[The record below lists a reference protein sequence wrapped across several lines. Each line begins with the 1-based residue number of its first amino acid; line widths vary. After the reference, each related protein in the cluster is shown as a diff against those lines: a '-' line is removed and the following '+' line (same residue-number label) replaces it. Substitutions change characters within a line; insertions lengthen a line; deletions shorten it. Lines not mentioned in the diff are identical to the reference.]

1 MGRVKTKVG
10 ICTRGLPASI
20 MPLNNE
26 QKGYLFNCNGKTVVN
41 YYCKLLI
48 TPLFFEKSKLRL
60 LLSALYLISEV

>member
-1 MGRVKTKVG
+1 
-10 ICTRGLPASI
+10 
-20 MPLNNE
+20 
-26 QKGYLFNCNGKTVVN
+26 VVN